1 MPLPRKLSPV
11 EVLERLQLRLQRR
24 VAALEGVKLDGY
36 AIAIAELR
44 IALDLLQR
52 AQRYLEQ

>member
-1 MPLPRKLSPV
+1 MEHKLSPV
-11 EVLERLQLRLQRR
+11 QVLQRLESRLQRR

-36 AIAIAELR
+36 NIAIAELR

-52 AQRYLEQ
+52 AQRYLAQ